1 LLSGGARS
9 RRDDF
14 ASLTPRSQ
22 RGEDSDMTQRALR
35 ALSIV
40 VLLGGGVVAISCGSD
55 GDGGS
60 GNGGNTAGDAAGGSA
75 AMPSN
80 QGGEG
85 LNLAGAPVTAD
96 GGGAGAPAC
105 PIYRSLCG
113 GVCIPTS
120 GDPKN
125 CGACGNECTGDEVCS
140 AGACSSDC
148 TPGLSACDNT
158 CVDFDNDSAHCG
170 DCATACEDGQG
181 CANGRCVDSV
191 PLGPA
196 PKKCDGGGPPISVG
210 DAGDICLGNLAQTS
224 FRWSLCSCTD
234 LNVSAKLDTDAF
246 DSTTGPYKP
255 GELGGGVGVDRD
267 VTNWSEAVTVGG
279 TLWVAG
285 TDQYASSGPPSEIK
299 ADMHLGGSWKASTK
313 FTVDGPAFSVGALSG
328 VTVVGKTET
337 VKSVPAACDCAEN
350 KLVPVGAIVQA
361 HQAPNNDDEAIGLDE
376 AVLESPTSSLRLDLP
391 CGNFY
396 FSAIHVSLATTIHVH
411 GRTALYVGGDV
422 EGSSALAFVLDPEAE
437 LDLFVAGTLKVSDT
451 FVFGSP
457 NYPALSRAY
466 VGGTA
471 KIALSDNVRLAGELY
486 AANSEQVVWSA
497 KNAIYGSVFAGN
509 FRSSDVTN
517 IHYDRGV
524 LRAGQDCPGGG
535 EGGGG
540 STECGSCEDCHNQA
554 CKNGKCG
561 ECGVDDD
568 CCSPLVC
575 RQGTCVPQTVV
586 K

>member
-1 LLSGGARS
+1 
-9 RRDDF
+9 
-14 ASLTPRSQ
+14 
-22 RGEDSDMTQRALR
+22 MTQRALR
-35 ALSIV
+35 GLSVV
-40 VLLGGGVVAISCGSD
+40 VLLGAGVAAVSCGSD
-55 GDGGS
+55 DGGGTS
-60 GNGGNTAGDAAGGSA
+60 GPGVAGDAAGGSA
-75 AMPSN
+75 AMPGS

-85 LNLAGAPVTAD
+85 LNLAGVPAQTGAGGASAPV
-96 GGGAGAPAC
+96 C
-105 PIYRSLCG
+105 PLYQSMCDDA
-113 GVCIPTS
+113 CIPTS
-120 GDPKN
+120 TDPKN
-125 CGACGNECTGDEVCS
+125 CGACGKACAGDEVCS
-140 AGACSSDC
+140 AGVCAADC

-158 CVDFDNDSAHCG
+158 CVDLDNDSVHCG
-170 DCATACEDGQG
+170 DCETACDAGQG

-191 PLGPA
+191 PLGA
-196 PKKCDGGGPPISVG
+196 DPKKCENGGPPISVSPG
-210 DAGDICLGNLAQTS
+210 GDICLGNLAQTT

-234 LNVSAKLDTDAF
+234 LNVSAKLETDAY

-285 TDQYASSGPPSEIK
+285 TDAYASSGPPSEVK

-313 FTVDGPAFSVGALSG
+313 FTVDGPAFTVGALSG
-328 VTVVGKTET
+328 VTVTGKTTT
-337 VKSVPAACDCAEN
+337 VQSVPVACDCAED
-350 KLVPVGAIVQA
+350 KLVPIAAIVTA
-361 HQAPNNDDEAIGLDE
+361 HQAPDNDNEAIGLDP

-396 FSAIHVSLATTIHVH
+396 FSGIHTSLATTIHVH
-411 GRTALYVGGDV
+411 GRAALYVDGDV
-422 EGSSALAFVLDPEAE
+422 VSSDALAFVLDPNAE
-437 LDLFVAGTLKVSDT
+437 LDLFVSGTLKVSDT

-466 VGGTA
+466 VAGSA
-471 KIALSDNVRLAGELY
+471 KIALSDNVRLAGQLY

-524 LRAGQDCPGGG
+524 LRAGVDCPGGG

-554 CKNGKCG
+554 CKDGKCG

-575 RQGTCVPQTVV
+575 RKGSCVPQTVV